1 MKQENKICLKW
12 ILELVYFWNF
22 VSEDHIELEQFELN
36 NVKLDQLRF
45 ELIS

>member
-12 ILELVYFWNF
+12 ILELVYFCTF
-22 VSEDHIELEQFELN
+22 VSEDHIEFEQFELN

-45 ELIS
+45 ELMS